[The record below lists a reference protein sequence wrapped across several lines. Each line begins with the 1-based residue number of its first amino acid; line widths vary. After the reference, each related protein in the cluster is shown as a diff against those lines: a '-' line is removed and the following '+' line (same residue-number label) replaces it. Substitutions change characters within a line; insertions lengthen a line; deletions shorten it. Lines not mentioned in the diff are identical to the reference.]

1 MSDGERNY
9 MYPRYYSNLE
19 LDPDEVLYIM
29 EDLREAG
36 ILVPHTSELAY
47 ILGIEISGDIDF
59 IIALDDI
66 LQSLFDSN
74 ELFTSEVVAAGYV
87 EIYV

>member
-1 MSDGERNY
+1 MD
-9 MYPRYYSNLE
+9 PRYYSNLE

-29 EDLREAG
+29 EDLRDAG

-47 ILGIEISGDIDF
+47 ILGVEISGDINF
-59 IIALDDI
+59 IIALEDV
-66 LQSLFDSN
+66 LQSLFDRN
-74 ELFTSEVVAAGYV
+74 GLFTSAVVAEGFV